1 MVSINDKP
9 DDSSIQGFIQSP
21 DFAKKFAGLER
32 SMHKLESEG
41 PEDFLHS
48 LSMSL
53 IAKMIVCIDSKEL
66 NGEFAAS
73 CLRRSRC
80 SACWRSARC
89 QSFPIHRLQ
98 NRKDSD
104 VGSDSKNADHR
115 DAAATAVPAVR
126 KGNHGHR
133 TAATVLSIQVKPN
146 VRHVEGNGVGYV
158 KDDWEAGEKWN
169 RFQPYAVEA
178 DQLQARIKE
187 IRKITGI

>member
-73 CLRRSRC
+73 CFAQVALFRMLAKRYGVKL
-80 SACWRSARC
+80 
-89 QSFPIHRLQ
+89 P
-98 NRKDSD
+98 DPP
-104 VGSDSKNADHR
+104 
-115 DAAATAVPAVR
+115 TAKP
-126 KGNHGHR
+126 KG
-133 TAATVLSIQVKPN
+133 
-146 VRHVEGNGVGYV
+146 
-158 KDDWEAGEKWN
+158 
-169 RFQPYAVEA
+169 
-178 DQLQARIKE
+178 
-187 IRKITGI
+187 